1 MLRILGHEA
10 GQLLQLLQ
18 LLLLINHS
26 FQPLLNRVQYN
37 RSEKISANQG
47 FQISSSSPLAQICRQ
62 AIREMLVKQIL
73 HLQYQLA

>member
-47 FQISSSSPLAQICRQ
+47 FQISSSPLAQICRQ
-62 AIREMLVKQIL
+62 AIREMLEKQIL